1 MINSVFN
8 DKQKTILITG
18 AAGFIGAALT
28 EKMIDNNFTIIGIDN
43 LNNYYDVDLKLER
56 LRLIRNKNK
65 DNNFW
70 HFHKISLENQE
81 SLNNLFNIYNPEIV
95 INLAAQ
101 AGVRYSLKNPSSYI
115 NSNIVGFLN
124 VLEACRKYKVKHLI
138 YASSS
143 SVYGMNKQIP
153 FNESKPVDHPISLYA
168 ATKKSNE
175 VMAHS
180 YSHLFDLNATGLRFF
195 TVYGPYGRPDMAPMI
210 FADAILKNQEI
221 KIFNNGNMSR
231 DFTYIDDVVE
241 VIYKCCLKVASKEEK
256 FNFLDPDP
264 SISFAPHRI
273 FNVGSNNPIS
283 LLSFIETLENSL
295 GKKASKRFLPI
306 QPGDVKNTFADVSKL
321 QEWINY
327 TPKTSFENGIKRFA
341 EWYKS
346 YFEQNG

>member
-1 MINSVFN
+1 MINSVYS
-8 DKQKTILITG
+8 DKQKKILITG

-28 EKMIDNNFTIIGIDN
+28 EKMIEKNFTIIGIDN

-56 LRLIRNKNK
+56 LRLIGNKNK

-153 FNESKPVDHPISLYA
+153 FNESNPVDHPISLYA

-180 YSHLFDLNATGLRFF
+180 YSH
-195 TVYGPYGRPDMAPMI
+195 
-210 FADAILKNQEI
+210 
-221 KIFNNGNMSR
+221 
-231 DFTYIDDVVE
+231 
-241 VIYKCCLKVASKEEK
+241 
-256 FNFLDPDP
+256 
-264 SISFAPHRI
+264 
-273 FNVGSNNPIS
+273 
-283 LLSFIETLENSL
+283 
-295 GKKASKRFLPI
+295 
-306 QPGDVKNTFADVSKL
+306 
-321 QEWINY
+321 
-327 TPKTSFENGIKRFA
+327 
-341 EWYKS
+341 
-346 YFEQNG
+346 